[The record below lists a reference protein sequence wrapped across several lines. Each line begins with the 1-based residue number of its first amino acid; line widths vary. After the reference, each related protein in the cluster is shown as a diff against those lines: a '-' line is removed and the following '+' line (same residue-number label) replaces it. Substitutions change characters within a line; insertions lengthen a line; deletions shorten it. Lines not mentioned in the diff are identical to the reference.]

1 MCWEVLND
9 EWVSHP
15 TWASEEATTTTAHKR
30 NAYEEALHKTEE
42 ERHEYDYHIEANV
55 RTIALLEPIAA
66 RIQQMEPEARETFK
80 LKPGLGGQSKTIYQR
95 ILKKIYGRDAGQEV
109 ITALHDQPATAV
121 PVVLERLKRKDEE
134 WKKAQREWNKVWREV
149 DASNFYKSLDHQGT
163 PFKINDKKAIMPKSL
178 IAEVEAKRT
187 EQKAKKA
194 STIDSLAVSVRERSH
209 YRFAVD
215 DVSCLQDAI
224 KLMIAYLD
232 RTGTLSG
239 ADKERIESFLRSFI
253 PLFFHFPDVDFD
265 AAFADLDAA
274 KADDDSDDGTSD
286 GGRSM
291 MDEDDVAS
299 STGKRGKK
307 NGGAASDLRTKLL
320 RQAIGERNGTR
331 VGSATPSPAP
341 QSADGTPDTT
351 PAPLQAGE
359 EALVVGGSVA
369 GLPDASDRGDTP
381 VPPPA
386 DPVEV
391 AEAAEKDKAE
401 ADDGEKTWVQ
411 LDGAS
416 GSGSNT
422 PGAQISTPRVYS
434 FFANNHFFCF
444 FRLLEVSEN
453 DVSRMI
459 EHRLT
464 HPLSSPSTRS
474 STPGSRC
481 SRMPRRM

>member
-66 RIQQMEPEARETFK
+66 RISQMEPEARETFK

-95 ILKKIYGRDAGQEV
+95 ILKKIYGRDSGQEV
-109 ITALHDQPATAV
+109 ITALHDTPATAV

-134 WKKAQREWNKVWREV
+134 WKKHQREWNKVWREV
-149 DASNFYKSLDHQGT
+149 DAMNFYKSLDHQGT
-163 PFKINDKKAIMPKSL
+163 PFKVNDKKAIMPKAL

-187 EQKAKKA
+187 EQKVKRA
-194 STIDSLAVSVRERSH
+194 STIDSSAVSVRERSQ
-209 YRFAVD
+209 YRFEVN
-215 DVSCLQDAI
+215 DVSCLQDAV
-224 KLMIAYLD
+224 KMMIAYLD
-232 RTGTLSG
+232 HTGTLSG
-239 ADKERIESFLRSFI
+239 ADKERVENFLRSFI
-253 PLFFHFPDVDFD
+253 PLFFQFQDVDFD
-265 AAFADLDAA
+265 AAFAELDAA
-274 KADDDSDDGTSD
+274 KGDDDSDDGTSD

-291 MDEDDVAS
+291 IDEDDVS
-299 STGKRGKK
+299 SNTSKRGKK

-320 RQAIGERNGTR
+320 RQAVGERNGTR
-331 VGSATPSPAP
+331 LGSATPSPAP
-341 QSADGTPDTT
+341 QSVDGTSENISSM
-351 PAPLQAGE
+351 LQPGE
-359 EALVVGGSVA
+359 ETLVTGGA
-369 GLPDASDRGDTP
+369 GTVVPEASERGETP

-411 LDGAS
+411 LDGAG

-422 PGAQISTPRVYS
+422 PVVHTPTPRVYS

-444 FRLLEVSEN
+444 FRLLEVRVMWDN
-453 DVSRMI
+453 QNSRQ
-459 EHRLT
+459 
-464 HPLSSPSTRS
+464 RS
-474 STPGSRC
+474 
-481 SRMPRRM
+481 